1 MGIRVDRFWVVYES
15 IAMEAIDPEYLGIDK
30 EDILKYMKE
39 NPMPKDP
46 EYSPED
52 LIIDVTQSSGFL
64 KLPDAMQP
72 ETRGY
77 VAELIGELKP

>member
-1 MGIRVDRFWVVYES
+1 MGVRVDRFWVVYDS
-15 IAMEAIDPEYLGIDK
+15 VCGEAIDPEYLGISK
-30 EDILKYMKE
+30 EDIREYMKE

-52 LIIDVTQSSGFL
+52 LIIDVTKSSGFL

-77 VAELIGELKP
+77 VAELIGELR

>member
-1 MGIRVDRFWVVYES
+1 MVYNS
-15 IAMEAIDPEYLGIDK
+15 FDMEAINPEYLGISK
-30 EDILKYMKE
+30 EDIREYMKE

-52 LIIDVTQSSGFL
+52 LIGDVTGTTGFL
-64 KLPDAMQP
+64 TLSDAMKQ
-72 ETRGY
+72 ETREY